1 MKKEILAIKETITL
15 AIQNHQKNNLR
26 EAENLYNEILK
37 INPNHFKTLFY
48 LGLLEVQTRRLDIA
62 KQLFQRK

>member
-1 MKKEILAIKETITL
+1 MNKKNLSVEHTFTL
-15 AIQNHQKNNLR
+15 AFQNHQKNNFR

-48 LGLLEVQTRRLDIA
+48 LGST
-62 KQLFQRK
+62 

>member
-1 MKKEILAIKETITL
+1 MNKKNLSVEHTFTL
-15 AIQNHQKNNLR
+15 AFQNHQKNNFR

-48 LGLLEVQTRRLDIA
+48 LGIYILSWKR
-62 KQLFQRK
+62 